1 MNAWR
6 QELNQSLDIT
16 KQAFEVARLAL
27 ANTTLILQ
35 QKYPEIEATMTSEGN
50 VIFME
55 TDGGRNEFFS
65 VSEVEKTYGKRR

>member
-1 MNAWR
+1 MAWR
-6 QELNQSLDIT
+6 QELNRSVDVA
-16 KQAFEVARLAL
+16 KQAFAVARLAL

-65 VSEVEKTYGKRR
+65 VSEVEKTYGKR

>member
-1 MNAWR
+1 MAWR
-6 QELNQSLDIT
+6 QELNRSVDVV

-65 VSEVEKTYGKRR
+65 VSEVEKTYGKR

>member
-6 QELNQSLDIT
+6 QELNQSLDIA

-27 ANTTLILQ
+27 ENVTHILQ
-35 QKYPEIEATMTSEGN
+35 QKYPEIEATMTSDGN

-55 TDGGRNEFFS
+55 TDCGRNEFFS
-65 VSEVEKTYGKRR
+65 FSDVEKTYGKR

>member
-1 MNAWR
+1 MAWR
-6 QELNQSLDIT
+6 QELNRSVDIA
-16 KQAFEVARLAL
+16 KQAFDVARLAL

-65 VSEVEKTYGKRR
+65 VSEVEKTYGKMR

>member
-6 QELNQSLDIT
+6 QELNRSVDVA
-16 KQAFEVARLAL
+16 KQAFDVARLAL

-35 QKYPEIEATMTSEGN
+35 QKYPEIEAAMTSEGN

-65 VSEVEKTYGKRR
+65 VSEVEKTYGKR

>member
-1 MNAWR
+1 MAWR
-6 QELNQSLDIT
+6 QELNRSVDVA
-16 KQAFEVARLAL
+16 KQAFDVARLAL